1 MRPLRDIRRLVRHAQ
16 VHSKPGVNRVVLDDL
31 RRELDASRTGAS
43 IPAGQH
49 LWRRVTRSPLASVAA
64 VAALILVVALVM
76 VSRGPEEPAR
86 PPLRVGETL
95 SAADMLTVCALNAA
109 CRRGGLP
116 EIERQCERAARKL
129 DLRPERVSVEQL
141 TKEMNGT

>member
-1 MRPLRDIRRLVRHAQ
+1 MRPLRDIRRLVRYAQ
-16 VHSKPGVNRVVLDDL
+16 IHSKPEANRAVLDDL
-31 RRELDASRTGAS
+31 RRELGAGRTGAS
-43 IPAGQH
+43 IPAGRP
-49 LWRRVTRSPLASVAA
+49 LRRRVPRGPLAPIAA

-76 VSRGPEEPAR
+76 VSRIPEKPVR

-95 SAADMLTVCALNAA
+95 SAADLLTVCALNAA

-116 EIERQCERAARKL
+116 EMERQCERAAQRL
-129 DLRPERVSVEQL
+129 DLRPEKVSAEQL

>member
-16 VHSKPGVNRVVLDDL
+16 VHSKPEVNQVVLDEL
-31 RRELDASRTGAS
+31 RRELDAAGTEAALPTGRHNWSSMICRPRTA
-43 IPAGQH
+43 
-49 LWRRVTRSPLASVAA
+49 VAA

-76 VSRGPEEPAR
+76 VRRTPEEPVR
-86 PPLRVGETL
+86 PPHQVGETL
-95 SAADMLTVCALNAA
+95 SAADLLTVCSLNAA

-116 EIERQCERAARKL
+116 EMERQCERAARKL